1 MSDSAGKPNAN
12 ERRRR
17 QEINRRE
24 LLVLIYAHLMEE
36 GFTEVADALR
46 QVISKHQEG
55 QLL

>member
-1 MSDSAGKPNAN
+1 MSDSTGKSNAN

-36 GFTEVADALR
+36 GFIEVADALR
-46 QVISKHQEG
+46 QVLKKNNLEN
-55 QLL
+55 